1 MNRYL
6 YLFIPSIMVIC
17 LWAAYMVLTER
28 FYLFAENWPISLT
41 MVGGGFMSGATSEG
55 SGAVTFP
62 IFTKVLKISPDVA
75 RHFAWIMQSVGMGM
89 ASIVIL
95 KSGIP
100 FVPLAVVLPAIAGF
114 FGQITATEFF
124 YPYILPA
131 YAKIIFTCL
140 TFSFGVILYLENRD
154 KQLVRVERMPKA
166 RLIDYVIFTFGGY
179 IGGIA
184 FGIVG
189 TGLDLI
195 VFAILVTYYN
205 ISEKVATPTSVL
217 LQALTCLAT
226 VFYRSQTSDRY
237 DEYSR
242 VIEFWLV
249 GVPVSAIMGPVGA
262 IVAGLISRKNV
273 TRILFFLIGLEFL
286 STLFLVKFDNR
297 ALIFAPL
304 TVIALL
310 GFFIGMHHLGMR
322 VRGEK
327 KASAPR

>member
-1 MNRYL
+1 MNRYF
-6 YLFIPSIMVIC
+6 YLFIPSIMVVC

-28 FYLFAENWPISLT
+28 FFLFAEHWPISLT
-41 MVGGGFMSGATSEG
+41 MIGGGFMSGATSEG

-62 IFTKVLKISPDVA
+62 VFTKVLKISPDIA
-75 RHFAWIMQSVGMGM
+75 RHFAWIMQSVGMGT

-100 FVPLAVVLPAIAGF
+100 FVPLAVILPAIMGF
-114 FGQITATEFF
+114 FGQVTATQYF

-154 KQLVRVERMPKA
+154 DQLVRES
-166 RLIDYVIFTFGGY
+166 RLAKTGAIDYLIFGVAGY

-195 VFAILVTYYN
+195 VFAVLVTYYN

-217 LQALTCLAT
+217 LQAITCIST
-226 VFYRSQTSDRY
+226 VAFRSQTSDRY
-237 DEYSR
+237 DAYSP
-242 VIEFWLV
+242 VIEYWLV
-249 GVPVSAIMGPVGA
+249 GVPISAIMGPVGA
-262 IVAGLISRKNV
+262 IVASKISRKNV
-273 TRILFFLIGLEFL
+273 TRILFFLIGLEFI
-286 STLFLVKFDNR
+286 STILIVKFDSLS
-297 ALIFAPL
+297 LIFAPAAVAL
-304 TVIALL
+304 LL
-310 GFFIGMHHLGMR
+310 GFFIGMHHLGAR
-322 VRGEK
+322 NRTK
-327 KASAPR
+327 KMSVQT